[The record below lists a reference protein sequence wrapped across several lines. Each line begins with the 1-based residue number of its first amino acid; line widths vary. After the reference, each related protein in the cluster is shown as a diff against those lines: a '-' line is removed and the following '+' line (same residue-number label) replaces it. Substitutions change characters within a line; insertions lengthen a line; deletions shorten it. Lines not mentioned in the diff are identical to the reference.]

1 MLPVPGA
8 GMSRLIVMSKLWAE
22 KRSSDC
28 DGFLSRAAAAWLP
41 KGAVNSA
48 STPGDCGEYCGDSM
62 NNGIFQ
68 VIAKTLY
75 PILKIALNTLKNC
88 LAVLTS
94 LRILSSVTC
103 ARANNFARTRVMSSF
118 RERGVLLYGEAPP
131 ERGTTYRLQIYKSVR
146 ISNTWKGRE
155 ICHLGISKGLP
166 SKYCERTLTM
176 GNFLCSPSPISSF
189 IDCTSSV

>member
-62 NNGIFQ
+62 NNGIFK

-88 LAVLTS
+88 LAVLTC
-94 LRILSSVTC
+94 LKILSSVTC
-103 ARANNFARTRVMSSF
+103 ARANNLLALVMSLF
-118 RERGVLLYGEAPP
+118 RERGVLLYGQAPP
-131 ERGTTYRLQIYKSVR
+131 ERGTTYRFQIYKSVR

-166 SKYCERTLTM
+166 SKYCEKKYYTM
-176 GNFLCSPSPISSF
+176 GNFLCSRSPISSF

>member
-62 NNGIFQ
+62 NNGRFK
-68 VIAKTLY
+68 VITKTLY

-94 LRILSSVTC
+94 LKILSSVTC
-103 ARANNFARTRVMSSF
+103 ARANN
-118 RERGVLLYGEAPP
+118 LLA
-131 ERGTTYRLQIYKSVR
+131 LA
-146 ISNTWKGRE
+146 
-155 ICHLGISKGLP
+155 
-166 SKYCERTLTM
+166 
-176 GNFLCSPSPISSF
+176 
-189 IDCTSSV
+189 